1 MGELLTF
8 DNQISRFRQGFEGMG
23 ATLDALH
30 RLQTIETQLR
40 SVREQIES
48 KKRSVQSHQRRIA
61 TTDRQIADLH
71 QQIRHAQTEA
81 DKMDL
86 DRKTHEQHIAKMRE
100 ALNRTKT
107 NKEYAAILTQLNT
120 DKADAAKTEDAV
132 LTALSKIDDLKKQE
146 TDLKATKEKEQ
157 ARAAELEKAATDVQA
172 KLAGS
177 LKDLEA
183 QRSAAAAK
191 VSKESLALFE
201 RACESHDGEAL
212 ANVEQV
218 HPKRPEYICSGC
230 NMSLT
235 LETINALQ
243 TKDIVVQCQTCSRI
257 LYL

>member
-1 MGELLTF
+1 
-8 DNQISRFRQGFEGMG
+8 MG

-48 KKRSVQSHQRRIA
+48 KQRSVQAHHRRIA
-61 TTDRQIADLH
+61 TTERQIADIH
-71 QQIRHAQTEA
+71 HQIRQAQSEA
-81 DKMDL
+81 DRMDL
-86 DRKTHEQHIAKMRE
+86 DRKTHEQHIAKLRE
-100 ALNRTKT
+100 TLNRTKT

-132 LTALSKIDDLKKQE
+132 LTAMTKVDDLKKQE
-146 TDLKATKEKEQ
+146 SELKVNKEKEQ
-157 ARAAELEKAATDVQA
+157 ARAAELEKAAAEVQA

-183 QRSAAAAK
+183 QRSAAAAQ
-191 VSKESLALFE
+191 VSKEALATFE
-201 RACESHDGEAL
+201 RACESHNGEAL
-212 ANVEQV
+212 AVVERV
-218 HPKRPEYICSGC
+218 HPKRPDYICSGC

-243 TKDIVVQCQTCSRI
+243 TRDIVVQCQTCSRI

>member
-1 MGELLTF
+1 
-8 DNQISRFRQGFEGMG
+8 MG

-48 KKRSVQSHQRRIA
+48 KKRSAQAHQRRIA
-61 TTDRQIADLH
+61 STERQIADLH
-71 QQIRHAQTEA
+71 QQIRQAQTEV

-100 ALNRTKT
+100 ALNKTKT

-120 DKADAAKTEDAV
+120 DKADAAKSEDSV
-132 LTALSKIDDLKKQE
+132 LAAMTKVDDLKKQE
-146 TDLKATKEKEQ
+146 AELKATKEKELT
-157 ARAAELEKAATDVQA
+157 RAAELEKAAAEVQTR
-172 KLAGS
+172 LAGS

-183 QRSAAAAK
+183 QRAAASAQ
-191 VSKESLALFE
+191 VSKEALATFE
-201 RACESHDGEAL
+201 RACESHGGEAL
-212 ANVEQV
+212 AVVDQV

-257 LYL
+257 LYLHR